1 MITQITGKLVKLFDE
16 QVVMEIGPFQFE
28 VLVSDYTRR
37 QLQQELGNEIQLHT
51 LVYLDGNITQ
61 GKVVPRMIG
70 FLTEAEREFFDLF
83 CIVDGVGA
91 KKALRA
97 MIRPVREIASAIED
111 QDVKVLAGLPG
122 IGPATAERIVAKLR
136 RKVPKFALMA
146 ARPDDDAITPEILDV
161 IAETFEALVSLGHS
175 EAEARRLID
184 KGTDNGKKKFKDSS
198 ALIEAIYKNNR
209 GN

>member
-1 MITQITGKLVKLFDE
+1 MITQITGKLVKLSDE
-16 QVVMEIGPFQFE
+16 QVFLEIGPFQLE

-37 QLQQELGNEIQLHT
+37 QLQHELNKEIQLHT

-83 CIVDGVGA
+83 CIVDGVGS

-97 MIRPVREIASAIED
+97 MVRPVREIAAAIED

-146 ARPDDDAITPEILDV
+146 ARPDDGEITPEVLDV
-161 IAETFEALVSLGHS
+161 IADTFEALVSLGHS

-184 KGTDNGKKKFKDSS
+184 KGTENGKKKFKDSS
-198 ALIEAIYKNNR
+198 ALIEAIYKNNKP
-209 GN
+209 N